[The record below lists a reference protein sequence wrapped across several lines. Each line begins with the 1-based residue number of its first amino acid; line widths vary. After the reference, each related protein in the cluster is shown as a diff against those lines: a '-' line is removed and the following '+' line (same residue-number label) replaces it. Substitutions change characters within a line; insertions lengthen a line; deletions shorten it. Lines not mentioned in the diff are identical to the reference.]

1 MELNSELQK
10 MRFQKSSS

>member
-1 MELNSELQK
+1 MELNSELQN